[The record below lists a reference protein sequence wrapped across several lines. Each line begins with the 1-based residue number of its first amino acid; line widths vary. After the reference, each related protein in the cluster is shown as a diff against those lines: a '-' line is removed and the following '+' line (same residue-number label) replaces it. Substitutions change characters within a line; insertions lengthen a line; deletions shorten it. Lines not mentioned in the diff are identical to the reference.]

1 MNDYRL
7 YRRYPSGCDILVGIF
22 SSKDAAL
29 SYKRKLEEKNPLSQY
44 HIREL

>member
-7 YRRYPSGCDILVGIF
+7 YHRHPTGYDILVGIF
-22 SSKDAAL
+22 SSKEAAL